1 MGWNL
6 VTGFG
11 MPPGSFTPSTMGQ
24 NNTSASQ
31 PMGYQQN
38 MSASQPIAQNV
49 SVSQPMGQFTA
60 SAPQP
65 MVQQQ
70 YAFLIQPA
78 TPTEVLISRLPHQGG
93 MNWVFHDPVSGSVR
107 HVNILYAHPLA

>member
-1 MGWNL
+1 
-6 VTGFG
+6 
-11 MPPGSFTPSTMGQ
+11 MPLEFFTPLGTGQ
-24 NNTSASQ
+24 GSPSVSA
-31 PMGYQQN
+31 PMAHQQN

-70 YAFLIQPA
+70 YIAFLIQPA

-93 MNWVFHDPVSGSVR
+93 MNWVFHDPASGSVR